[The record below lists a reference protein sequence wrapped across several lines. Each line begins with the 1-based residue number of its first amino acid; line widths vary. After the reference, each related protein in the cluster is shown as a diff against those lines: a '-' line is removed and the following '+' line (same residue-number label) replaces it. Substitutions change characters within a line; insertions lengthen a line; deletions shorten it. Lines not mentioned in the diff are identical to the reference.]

1 MTRLELNQ
9 HLLSGRQGY
18 HTDCQPS
25 DRGALSVELRVS
37 CYAYT
42 ERDRRPVGCAGE
54 NVSQDEQIA
63 DHEQRPFLPLERDY
77 GDSNRNPRPSGSSSN
92 PRQAE
97 AAA

>member
-25 DRGALSVELRVS
+25 DRDALSVELRVN

-42 ERDRRPVGCAGE
+42 ATAVQYVRAANVGE
-54 NVSQDEQIA
+54 
-63 DHEQRPFLPLERDY
+63 HE
-77 GDSNRNPRPSGSSSN
+77 
-92 PRQAE
+92 
-97 AAA
+97 